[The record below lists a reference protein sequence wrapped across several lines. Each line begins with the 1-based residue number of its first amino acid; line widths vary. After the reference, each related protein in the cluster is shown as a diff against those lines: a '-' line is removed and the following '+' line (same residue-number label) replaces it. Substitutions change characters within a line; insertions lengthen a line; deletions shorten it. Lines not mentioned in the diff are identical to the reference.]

1 MKDLFEY
8 KLTSLMFGLLN
19 GWVNTLAG
27 NLKPIVINEAN
38 SNIFWMYLF
47 NFDLLIFFGRFEIL
61 IYPNSNITT
70 K

>member
-38 SNIFWMYLF
+38 SKHSGLC
-47 NFDLLIFFGRFEIL
+47 
-61 IYPNSNITT
+61 
-70 K
+70 